1 MPVAFHPLTMP
12 IVEVSLPNKVDNE
25 IDRLV
30 EQDEF
35 MNRDQAI
42 ENLLSKGISVY
53 DTGEDAPPEEAEDV
67 FTQVVDDQH
76 DPALDSD

>member
-1 MPVAFHPLTMP
+1 MPNRVH
-12 IVEVSLPNKVDNE
+12 DE

-30 EQDEF
+30 EEDEF

-42 ENLLSKGISVY
+42 EKLLSKGIAAY
-53 DTGEDAPPEEAEDV
+53 GPADAPDAESPDEV

-76 DPALDSD
+76 DPAMVSD